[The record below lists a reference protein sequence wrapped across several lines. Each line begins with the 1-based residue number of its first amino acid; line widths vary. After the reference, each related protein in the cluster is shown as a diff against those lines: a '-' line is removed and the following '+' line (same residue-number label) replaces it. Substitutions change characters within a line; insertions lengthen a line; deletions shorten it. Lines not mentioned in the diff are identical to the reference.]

1 MCVDFL
7 CQCSMYDKI
16 IQYMQRYL
24 IPYFLQCFEAVGCRE
39 ATPVHKFYPRGFGG
53 RKFHPR
59 GPGAPRG

>member
-24 IPYFLQCFEAVGCRE
+24 IPYFLQCFDAVGSTWLGDKGIQ
-39 ATPVHKFYPRGFGG
+39 AI
-53 RKFHPR
+53 
-59 GPGAPRG
+59 